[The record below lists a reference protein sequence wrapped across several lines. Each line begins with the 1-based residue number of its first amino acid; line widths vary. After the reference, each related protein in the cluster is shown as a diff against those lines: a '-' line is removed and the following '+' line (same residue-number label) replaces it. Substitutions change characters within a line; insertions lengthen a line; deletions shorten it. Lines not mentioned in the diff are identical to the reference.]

1 MDRNTTQHSDT
12 TQTAMNRAYTVQCG
26 RCQAVIEYD
35 THTDWPTVN
44 HLVNKHLGICPAK
57 LDLHRPASSHPPS
70 KTHDTQNTLSHSSI
84 KSMGAD
90 DSKHDDQ
97 FSAGRRK
104 KKKKEA
110 QRKRELEDDEFTYR
124 VRPTSVRC
132 HGCKKKIR
140 LDKRSR
146 YYPGLWTKH
155 RRKCRGIQKIE
166 VS

>member
-1 MDRNTTQHSDT
+1 MDRAATQHAVNT
-12 TQTAMNRAYTVQCG
+12 LTAANRTYTVQCG
-26 RCQAVIEYD
+26 RCRAVIVYD
-35 THTDWPTVN
+35 NHSDWPTVS
-44 HLVNKHLGICPAK
+44 LRVNEHLGTCPVK
-57 LDLHRPASSHPPS
+57 LNFHGSGPSHPPS
-70 KTHDTQNTLSHSSI
+70 EIYDTQNALSHNSI
-84 KSMGAD
+84 ENVGAD
-90 DSKHDDQ
+90 DSKHDKQ
-97 FSAGRRK
+97 FIAGHRK
-104 KKKKEA
+104 QKKNEA
-110 QRKRELEDDEFTYR
+110 RRKRELKDDEYTYS